1 MKKVTAL
8 LLSLIMLFSMVGN
21 AFAAG
26 TTKGVISA
34 SSVEKAEPGSE
45 VKVTIS
51 MDSNPGFWMG
61 TVKVSYDEALEFVR
75 CEGTTLFGDQ
85 VEFTPNTSKNPIQLM
100 WENEEDAL
108 VTATGAVAV
117 LTFKVPADATVDN
130 VYKIRIEDADIVMA
144 DTDGEPVP
152 FAGKNGT
159 ITINGV
165 HSYDITA
172 SATEGGS
179 IDPSGTVKVKEGES
193 QTFTIAASEGYHL
206 KDVTV
211 DGESVGRVPSYIFQN
226 VSDGHSIAA
235 SFAKHDYKAEV
246 TEPTCTEGGYTTYTC
261 ACGDNYRADETD
273 ATGHA
278 WSGWTVTKPATETEK
293 GEEQRTCS
301 ICQKTETQ
309 EIPELAHTHAL
320 VKTPA
325 KESTCKEQ
333 GNNEYYTCSGCGKVY
348 KDAEGKTETTVE
360 EEKLPLAEHTEET
373 IPGKAATCTETGLT
387 DGTKCS
393 VCGEVLAAQETI
405 PAKGHDWDG
414 GKVTKEPTCTE
425 KGERTLTCKSCDA
438 TTTREIAA
446 NGHDWEWVIDKEA
459 TETEDGSKHQECKVC
474 HEKKESV
481 VIPAIGTGIISV
493 SSVEKAEPGSEVT
506 VTVSFD
512 SNPGFWMGTVK
523 IAYDESLTF
532 VSCENTGLFG
542 DQVEFTP
549 TTSKNPIQLMWENE
563 EDALVT
569 ATGAAAVL
577 TFKIPADATVENVYK
592 VSITEIAMADTE
604 GDPIS
609 FTSEDGTIT
618 VNTCAIKASATE
630 GGSIDPSG
638 TVKVKEGESQT
649 FTIAASEGYHLKDV
663 TVDGE
668 SVGKVTTYTFS
679 DVHGVHTI
687 AAAFEEHSY
696 TPAVTNATCT
706 EDGHTT
712 YTCACGD
719 SYTEVIPAKGHTS
732 DGNTDCSKAT
742 KCSVCG
748 TVLKAAGEHAWNEG
762 VVTKEATCTENG
774 EKLYTCGNCGA
785 TKTET
790 IPAAH
795 KWGQGVVTKEPTC
808 TEKGVRTYTCSV
820 CGATKTEEIATVAHQ
835 YDANGVCTV
844 CGEKK
849 PSGGGG
855 GGGGGSAT
863 VTPTE
868 PEITTGGGTTVAEI
882 EAKVTTS
889 GTTSKTAVTQDTLD
903 KAIEAAEN
911 AAGKA
916 GTDAAVEIV
925 VNTSA
930 KATEVK
936 VDLPAEGL
944 ESFADSEA
952 QSLTISSGVGS
963 VTISPEAAASMA
975 DQAQSDTVTV
985 TISEVTQPEKALNE
999 RQLAAVGDA
1008 PVYELCVTSNGKYIS
1023 QFDGGLI
1030 TVSLPYTLKA
1040 GEDPNGVVVYYVDDL
1055 GNLQRVR
1062 AMYDVKTQSIIFTT
1076 NHFSFYMVRYESNA
1090 AAAARFT
1097 DVPFDAYYQSAVGW
1111 AVSHGVTGG
1120 VTETTFAPSNPC
1132 TRAQAVT
1139 FLWRAAGSPAPKS
1152 AVNPF
1157 TDVKAGA
1164 YYYDAVLW
1172 AVENGITKGTTDTT
1186 FSPNATC
1193 SRAQIVTFLWRSQ
1206 KSPAAGTVN
1215 PFTDVAAGAYYQNAV
1230 LWAVKN
1236 GITGGTTATTFSPN
1250 NNCTRAQIVT
1260 FLYRNVN
1267 G

>member
-1 MKKVTAL
+1 MQIAYNK
-8 LLSLIMLFSMVGN
+8 
-21 AFAAG
+21 
-26 TTKGVISA
+26 
-34 SSVEKAEPGSE
+34 
-45 VKVTIS
+45 
-51 MDSNPGFWMG
+51 D
-61 TVKVSYDEALEFVR
+61 LEFVD
-75 CEGTTLFGDQ
+75 CVGTDLLGDSVKFEFKQSGNTVTLLWDNSEIKDSTANGD
-85 VEFTPNTSKNPIQLM
+85 L
-100 WENEEDAL
+100 
-108 VTATGAVAV
+108 AV
-117 LTFKVPADATVDN
+117 LKFKVPADATV
-130 VYKIRIEDADIVMA
+130 EDQYEISFREVDLWTADEVQLEL
-144 DTDGEPVP
+144 DTT
-152 FAGKNGT
+152 NGM
-159 ITINGV
+159 ITIDGV
-165 HSYDITA
+165 YTYDITA
-172 SATEGGS
+172 SATEGGT
-179 IDPSGTVKVKEGES
+179 ITPSGTVKVTEGES
-193 QTFTIAASEGYHL
+193 QTFTIAPSEGYHL

-211 DGESVGRVPSYIFQN
+211 DGESVGRVTSYTFSG
-226 VSDGHSIAA
+226 VRGAHTIAA
-235 SFAKHDYKAEV
+235 TFEKHSYTSAV
-246 TEPTCTEGGYTTYTC
+246 TTEPTCTEKGVETFTC
-261 ACGDNYRADETD
+261 TCGDSY
-273 ATGHA
+273 
-278 WSGWTVTKPATETEK
+278 TKEIAAK
-293 GEEQRTCS
+293 G
-301 ICQKTETQ
+301 
-309 EIPELAHTHAL
+309 
-320 VKTPA
+320 
-325 KESTCKEQ
+325 
-333 GNNEYYTCSGCGKVY
+333 
-348 KDAEGKTETTVE
+348 
-360 EEKLPLAEHTEET
+360 HTEET
-373 IPGKAATCTETGLT
+373 IPGKEATCAETGLT
-387 DGTKCS
+387 EGKKCS
-393 VCGEVLAAQETI
+393 VCGEVLVAQ
-405 PAKGHDWDG
+405 
-414 GKVTKEPTCTE
+414 
-425 KGERTLTCKSCDA
+425 
-438 TTTREIAA
+438 
-446 NGHDWEWVIDKEA
+446 
-459 TETEDGSKHQECKVC
+459 
-474 HEKKESV
+474 
-481 VIPAIGTGIISV
+481 
-493 SSVEKAEPGSEVT
+493 
-506 VTVSFD
+506 
-512 SNPGFWMGTVK
+512 
-523 IAYDESLTF
+523 
-532 VSCENTGLFG
+532 
-542 DQVEFTP
+542 
-549 TTSKNPIQLMWENE
+549 
-563 EDALVT
+563 
-569 ATGAAAVL
+569 
-577 TFKIPADATVENVYK
+577 
-592 VSITEIAMADTE
+592 
-604 GDPIS
+604 
-609 FTSEDGTIT
+609 
-618 VNTCAIKASATE
+618 
-630 GGSIDPSG
+630 
-638 TVKVKEGESQT
+638 
-649 FTIAASEGYHLKDV
+649 
-663 TVDGE
+663 
-668 SVGKVTTYTFS
+668 
-679 DVHGVHTI
+679 
-687 AAAFEEHSY
+687 
-696 TPAVTNATCT
+696 
-706 EDGHTT
+706 
-712 YTCACGD
+712 
-719 SYTEVIPAKGHTS
+719 EVIPTKPHTP
-732 DGNTDCSKAT
+732 DGNTDCSKET
-742 KCSVCG
+742 RCTECHI
-748 TVLKAAGEHAWNEG
+748 VLKAAGEHAWNEG

-882 EAKVTTS
+882 EAEVTTS

-1152 AVNPF
+1152 TVNPF
-1157 TDVKAGA
+1157 VDMKPGA

-1215 PFTDVAAGAYYQNAV
+1215 PFTDVAAGTYYNNAV

>member
-1 MKKVTAL
+1 MKKVISL
-8 LLSLIMLFSMVGN
+8 FLSIAMIFSMVGT
-21 AFAAG
+21 AAAASGKGALTISSAEKVAAG
-26 TTKGVISA
+26 SN
-34 SSVEKAEPGSE
+34 AE
-45 VKVTIS
+45 VTIS
-51 MDSNPGFWMG
+51 IANNPGLWG
-61 TVKVSYDEALEFVR
+61 GKVQIAYNKDLEFVD
-75 CEGTTLFGDQ
+75 CVGTDLLGDSVKFEFKQSGNTVTLLWDNSEIKDSTANGD
-85 VEFTPNTSKNPIQLM
+85 L
-100 WENEEDAL
+100 
-108 VTATGAVAV
+108 AV
-117 LTFKVPADATVDN
+117 LKFKVPADATV
-130 VYKIRIEDADIVMA
+130 EDQYEISFREVDLWTADEVQLEL
-144 DTDGEPVP
+144 DTT
-152 FAGKNGT
+152 NGM
-159 ITINGV
+159 ITIDGV
-165 HSYDITA
+165 YTYDITA
-172 SATEGGS
+172 SATEGGT
-179 IDPSGTVKVKEGES
+179 ITPSGTVKVTEGES
-193 QTFTIAASEGYHL
+193 QTFTIAPSEGYHL

-211 DGESVGRVPSYIFQN
+211 DGESVGRVTSYTFSG
-226 VSDGHSIAA
+226 VRGAHTIAA
-235 SFAKHDYKAEV
+235 TFEKHSYTSAV
-246 TEPTCTEGGYTTYTC
+246 TTEPTCTEKGVETFTC
-261 ACGDNYRADETD
+261 TCGDSY
-273 ATGHA
+273 
-278 WSGWTVTKPATETEK
+278 TKEIAAK
-293 GEEQRTCS
+293 G
-301 ICQKTETQ
+301 
-309 EIPELAHTHAL
+309 
-320 VKTPA
+320 
-325 KESTCKEQ
+325 
-333 GNNEYYTCSGCGKVY
+333 
-348 KDAEGKTETTVE
+348 
-360 EEKLPLAEHTEET
+360 HTEET
-373 IPGKAATCTETGLT
+373 IPGKEATCAETGLT
-387 DGTKCS
+387 EGKKCS
-393 VCGEVLAAQETI
+393 VCGEVLVAQ
-405 PAKGHDWDG
+405 
-414 GKVTKEPTCTE
+414 
-425 KGERTLTCKSCDA
+425 
-438 TTTREIAA
+438 
-446 NGHDWEWVIDKEA
+446 
-459 TETEDGSKHQECKVC
+459 
-474 HEKKESV
+474 
-481 VIPAIGTGIISV
+481 
-493 SSVEKAEPGSEVT
+493 
-506 VTVSFD
+506 
-512 SNPGFWMGTVK
+512 
-523 IAYDESLTF
+523 
-532 VSCENTGLFG
+532 
-542 DQVEFTP
+542 
-549 TTSKNPIQLMWENE
+549 
-563 EDALVT
+563 
-569 ATGAAAVL
+569 
-577 TFKIPADATVENVYK
+577 
-592 VSITEIAMADTE
+592 
-604 GDPIS
+604 
-609 FTSEDGTIT
+609 
-618 VNTCAIKASATE
+618 
-630 GGSIDPSG
+630 
-638 TVKVKEGESQT
+638 
-649 FTIAASEGYHLKDV
+649 
-663 TVDGE
+663 
-668 SVGKVTTYTFS
+668 
-679 DVHGVHTI
+679 
-687 AAAFEEHSY
+687 
-696 TPAVTNATCT
+696 
-706 EDGHTT
+706 
-712 YTCACGD
+712 
-719 SYTEVIPAKGHTS
+719 EVIPTKPHTP
-732 DGNTDCSKAT
+732 DGNTDCSKET
-742 KCSVCG
+742 RCTECHI
-748 TVLKAAGEHAWNEG
+748 VLKAAGEHAWNEG

-855 GGGGGSAT
+855 GGGGGGGESAT

-882 EAKVTTS
+882 EAEVTTS

-1008 PVYELCVTSNGKYIS
+1008 PVYDLCVTSNGKYIS

-1055 GNLQRVR
+1055 GNLQRVL

-1076 NHFSFYMVRYESNA
+1076 NHFSFYMARYESNA

-1111 AVSHGVTGG
+1111 AVSHGVTSG
-1120 VTETTFAPSNPC
+1120 VTETTFAPSNHC

-1152 AVNPF
+1152 TVNPF
-1157 TDVKAGA
+1157 VDMKPGA

-1215 PFTDVAAGAYYQNAV
+1215 PFTDVAAGTYYNNAV
-1230 LWAVKN
+1230 LWAVEN

>member
-1 MKKVTAL
+1 MKKVISL
-8 LLSLIMLFSMVGN
+8 FLSIAMIFSMVGT
-21 AFAAG
+21 AAAASGKGALTISSAEKVAAG
-26 TTKGVISA
+26 SN
-34 SSVEKAEPGSE
+34 AE
-45 VKVTIS
+45 VTIS
-51 MDSNPGFWMG
+51 IANNPGLWG
-61 TVKVSYDEALEFVR
+61 GKVQIAYNKDLEFVD
-75 CEGTTLFGDQ
+75 CVGTDLLGDSVKFEFKQSGNTVTLLWDNSEIKDSTANGD
-85 VEFTPNTSKNPIQLM
+85 L
-100 WENEEDAL
+100 
-108 VTATGAVAV
+108 AV
-117 LTFKVPADATVDN
+117 LKFKVPADATV
-130 VYKIRIEDADIVMA
+130 EDQYEISFREVDLWTADEVQLEL
-144 DTDGEPVP
+144 DTT
-152 FAGKNGT
+152 NGM
-159 ITINGV
+159 ITIDGV
-165 HSYDITA
+165 YTYDITA
-172 SATEGGS
+172 SATEGGT
-179 IDPSGTVKVKEGES
+179 ITPSGTVKVTEGES
-193 QTFTIAASEGYHL
+193 QTFTIAPSEGYHL

-211 DGESVGRVPSYIFQN
+211 DGESVGRVTSYTFSG
-226 VSDGHSIAA
+226 VRGAHTIAA
-235 SFAKHDYKAEV
+235 TFEKHSYTSAV
-246 TEPTCTEGGYTTYTC
+246 TTEPTCTEKGVETFTC
-261 ACGDNYRADETD
+261 TCGDSY
-273 ATGHA
+273 
-278 WSGWTVTKPATETEK
+278 TKEIAAK
-293 GEEQRTCS
+293 G
-301 ICQKTETQ
+301 
-309 EIPELAHTHAL
+309 
-320 VKTPA
+320 
-325 KESTCKEQ
+325 
-333 GNNEYYTCSGCGKVY
+333 
-348 KDAEGKTETTVE
+348 
-360 EEKLPLAEHTEET
+360 HTEET
-373 IPGKAATCTETGLT
+373 IPGKEATCAETGLT
-387 DGTKCS
+387 EGKKCS
-393 VCGEVLAAQETI
+393 VCGEVLVAQ
-405 PAKGHDWDG
+405 
-414 GKVTKEPTCTE
+414 
-425 KGERTLTCKSCDA
+425 
-438 TTTREIAA
+438 
-446 NGHDWEWVIDKEA
+446 
-459 TETEDGSKHQECKVC
+459 
-474 HEKKESV
+474 
-481 VIPAIGTGIISV
+481 
-493 SSVEKAEPGSEVT
+493 
-506 VTVSFD
+506 
-512 SNPGFWMGTVK
+512 
-523 IAYDESLTF
+523 
-532 VSCENTGLFG
+532 
-542 DQVEFTP
+542 
-549 TTSKNPIQLMWENE
+549 
-563 EDALVT
+563 
-569 ATGAAAVL
+569 
-577 TFKIPADATVENVYK
+577 
-592 VSITEIAMADTE
+592 
-604 GDPIS
+604 
-609 FTSEDGTIT
+609 
-618 VNTCAIKASATE
+618 
-630 GGSIDPSG
+630 
-638 TVKVKEGESQT
+638 
-649 FTIAASEGYHLKDV
+649 
-663 TVDGE
+663 
-668 SVGKVTTYTFS
+668 
-679 DVHGVHTI
+679 
-687 AAAFEEHSY
+687 
-696 TPAVTNATCT
+696 
-706 EDGHTT
+706 
-712 YTCACGD
+712 
-719 SYTEVIPAKGHTS
+719 EVIPTKPHTP
-732 DGNTDCSKAT
+732 DGNTDCSKET
-742 KCSVCG
+742 RCTECHI
-748 TVLKAAGEHAWNEG
+748 VLKAAGEHAWNEG

-855 GGGGGSAT
+855 GGGGGGGESAT

-882 EAKVTTS
+882 EAEVTTS

-925 VNTSA
+925 VNTPA

-1008 PVYELCVTSNGKYIS
+1008 PVYDLCVTSNGKYIS

-1055 GNLQRVR
+1055 GNLQRVL

-1076 NHFSFYMVRYESNA
+1076 NHFSFYMARYESNA

-1111 AVSHGVTGG
+1111 AVSHGVTSG
-1120 VTETTFAPSNPC
+1120 VTETTFAPSNHC

-1152 AVNPF
+1152 TVNPF
-1157 TDVKAGA
+1157 VDMKPGA

-1215 PFTDVAAGAYYQNAV
+1215 PFTDVAAGTYYNNAV
-1230 LWAVKN
+1230 LWAVED

>member
-1 MKKVTAL
+1 MKKRIAAL
-8 LLSLIMLFSMVGN
+8 LMAVTVAISSMGI
-21 AFAAG
+21 AFAAENG
-26 TTKGVISA
+26 
-34 SSVEKAEPGSE
+34 SVTLNGPDEAKAGNEIE
-45 VKVTIS
+45 VTVDLST
-51 MDSNPGFWMG
+51 NPGLTALG
-61 TVKVSYDEALEFVR
+61 LRVAYDSEYLTLKNVVDGGIFEKLEKSQTYDV
-75 CEGTTLFGDQ
+75 
-85 VEFTPNTSKNPIQLM
+85 NPYVLNFSSATA
-100 WENEEDAL
+100 ESA
-108 VTATGAVAV
+108 VTATGTLATMTFEVAEDAPGGETEIICTIKEAYDFDLNDVSMDGDKITVAV
-117 LTFKVPADATVDN
+117 D
-130 VYKIRIEDADIVMA
+130 
-144 DTDGEPVP
+144 
-152 FAGKNGT
+152 
-159 ITINGV
+159 GV
-165 HSYDITA
+165 HQHSLTKVEA
-172 SATEGGS
+172 KEATC
-179 IDPSGTVKVKEGES
+179 
-193 QTFTIAASEGYHL
+193 TIA
-206 KDVTV
+206 
-211 DGESVGRVPSYIFQN
+211 
-226 VSDGHSIAA
+226 
-235 SFAKHDYKAEV
+235 
-246 TEPTCTEGGYTTYTC
+246 
-261 ACGDNYRADETD
+261 
-273 ATGHA
+273 
-278 WSGWTVTKPATETEK
+278 
-293 GEEQRTCS
+293 
-301 ICQKTETQ
+301 
-309 EIPELAHTHAL
+309 
-320 VKTPA
+320 
-325 KESTCKEQ
+325 
-333 GNNEYYTCSGCGKVY
+333 GNNEYCTCSCGKVF
-348 KDAEGKTETTVE
+348 KDAEGTTETTVE
-360 EEKLPLAEHTEET
+360 AET
-373 IPGKAATCTETGLT
+373 IAAKGHTWDDGVVTKEPTEDTEGEKTFTCIVEGCGATKIEPIPALDHAHKLTPVEAKEATCTQKGNNAYYACSCGKVFKDAEGATETT
-387 DGTKCS
+387 
-393 VCGEVLAAQETI
+393 VEAETI
-405 PAKGHDWDG
+405 PAKGHTWD
-414 GKVTKEPTCTE
+414 E
-425 KGERTLTCKSCDA
+425 
-438 TTTREIAA
+438 
-446 NGHDWEWVIDKEA
+446 
-459 TETEDGSKHQECKVC
+459 
-474 HEKKESV
+474 
-481 VIPAIGTGIISV
+481 
-493 SSVEKAEPGSEVT
+493 
-506 VTVSFD
+506 
-512 SNPGFWMGTVK
+512 
-523 IAYDESLTF
+523 
-532 VSCENTGLFG
+532 
-542 DQVEFTP
+542 
-549 TTSKNPIQLMWENE
+549 
-563 EDALVT
+563 
-569 ATGAAAVL
+569 
-577 TFKIPADATVENVYK
+577 
-592 VSITEIAMADTE
+592 
-604 GDPIS
+604 
-609 FTSEDGTIT
+609 
-618 VNTCAIKASATE
+618 
-630 GGSIDPSG
+630 
-638 TVKVKEGESQT
+638 
-649 FTIAASEGYHLKDV
+649 
-663 TVDGE
+663 
-668 SVGKVTTYTFS
+668 GKVTT
-679 DVHGVHTI
+679 
-687 AAAFEEHSY
+687 
-696 TPAVTNATCT
+696 
-706 EDGHTT
+706 
-712 YTCACGD
+712 
-719 SYTEVIPAKGHTS
+719 
-732 DGNTDCSKAT
+732 
-742 KCSVCG
+742 
-748 TVLKAAGEHAWNEG
+748 
-762 VVTKEATCTENG
+762 
-774 EKLYTCGNCGA
+774 
-785 TKTET
+785 
-790 IPAAH
+790 
-795 KWGQGVVTKEPTC
+795 EPTC
-808 TEKGVRTYTCSV
+808 TEKGVKTYTCSV
-820 CGATKTEEIATVAHQ
+820 CGDTKTEEIATVAHQ
-835 YDANGVCTV
+835 YNANGVCTV

-849 PSGGGG
+849 PSG

>member
-1 MKKVTAL
+1 M
-8 LLSLIMLFSMVGN
+8 
-21 AFAAG
+21 
-26 TTKGVISA
+26 
-34 SSVEKAEPGSE
+34 
-45 VKVTIS
+45 
-51 MDSNPGFWMG
+51 
-61 TVKVSYDEALEFVR
+61 
-75 CEGTTLFGDQ
+75 
-85 VEFTPNTSKNPIQLM
+85 
-100 WENEEDAL
+100 
-108 VTATGAVAV
+108 
-117 LTFKVPADATVDN
+117 
-130 VYKIRIEDADIVMA
+130 
-144 DTDGEPVP
+144 
-152 FAGKNGT
+152 
-159 ITINGV
+159 
-165 HSYDITA
+165 
-172 SATEGGS
+172 
-179 IDPSGTVKVKEGES
+179 
-193 QTFTIAASEGYHL
+193 
-206 KDVTV
+206 
-211 DGESVGRVPSYIFQN
+211 
-226 VSDGHSIAA
+226 
-235 SFAKHDYKAEV
+235 
-246 TEPTCTEGGYTTYTC
+246 
-261 ACGDNYRADETD
+261 
-273 ATGHA
+273 
-278 WSGWTVTKPATETEK
+278 
-293 GEEQRTCS
+293 
-301 ICQKTETQ
+301 
-309 EIPELAHTHAL
+309 
-320 VKTPA
+320 
-325 KESTCKEQ
+325 
-333 GNNEYYTCSGCGKVY
+333 
-348 KDAEGKTETTVE
+348 
-360 EEKLPLAEHTEET
+360 
-373 IPGKAATCTETGLT
+373 
-387 DGTKCS
+387 
-393 VCGEVLAAQETI
+393 
-405 PAKGHDWDG
+405 
-414 GKVTKEPTCTE
+414 
-425 KGERTLTCKSCDA
+425 
-438 TTTREIAA
+438 
-446 NGHDWEWVIDKEA
+446 
-459 TETEDGSKHQECKVC
+459 
-474 HEKKESV
+474 
-481 VIPAIGTGIISV
+481 
-493 SSVEKAEPGSEVT
+493 
-506 VTVSFD
+506 
-512 SNPGFWMGTVK
+512 
-523 IAYDESLTF
+523 
-532 VSCENTGLFG
+532 
-542 DQVEFTP
+542 
-549 TTSKNPIQLMWENE
+549 
-563 EDALVT
+563 
-569 ATGAAAVL
+569 
-577 TFKIPADATVENVYK
+577 
-592 VSITEIAMADTE
+592 
-604 GDPIS
+604 
-609 FTSEDGTIT
+609 
-618 VNTCAIKASATE
+618 
-630 GGSIDPSG
+630 
-638 TVKVKEGESQT
+638 
-649 FTIAASEGYHLKDV
+649 
-663 TVDGE
+663 
-668 SVGKVTTYTFS
+668 
-679 DVHGVHTI
+679 
-687 AAAFEEHSY
+687 
-696 TPAVTNATCT
+696 
-706 EDGHTT
+706 
-712 YTCACGD
+712 
-719 SYTEVIPAKGHTS
+719 
-732 DGNTDCSKAT
+732 
-742 KCSVCG
+742 
-748 TVLKAAGEHAWNEG
+748 
-762 VVTKEATCTENG
+762 
-774 EKLYTCGNCGA
+774 
-785 TKTET
+785 
-790 IPAAH
+790 
-795 KWGQGVVTKEPTC
+795 
-808 TEKGVRTYTCSV
+808 
-820 CGATKTEEIATVAHQ
+820 AHQ

-849 PSGGGG
+849 PSGGGGGG

-882 EAKVTTS
+882 EAEVTTS

-925 VNTSA
+925 VNTPA

-1055 GNLQRVR
+1055 GNLQRVL

-1152 AVNPF
+1152 TVNPF
-1157 TDVKAGA
+1157 VDMKPGA

-1215 PFTDVAAGAYYQNAV
+1215 PFTDVAAGTYYNNAV